1 MSYQP
6 ADRGPFPVGVR
17 SVKLT
22 DADRN
27 GRPLWTEL
35 WYPADERHRGKD
47 LTRSTNDKYE
57 LMPGMPGLAAARQQ
71 AVRDA
76 APHGQAGPLVVFS
89 HGFGSHRRQSTF
101 LCTHLASHGYLV
113 AAPDHLGNTVRD
125 VGQLIMG
132 AVGAGRV
139 PKLYEA
145 MPAVVEARPL
155 DLSAVVD
162 QITSRSVDG
171 VPALEIDPSVGVVG
185 HSFGGWTA
193 LVAAGRDPR
202 VGACVAL
209 APAGGKSTIPGRG
222 LRQIV
227 ERECTRQVATLVVAA
242 ELDSLLPLSGVR
254 ELVALLP
261 EPTRLL
267 VLRRADHMHFCD
279 YPKAT
284 HEMLRKLLA
293 KPVAAPIAQMLL
305 SRDLRPFSELSLE
318 EPALAAVRA
327 VTLAQLDAAL
337 RRDQQAERFL
347 EGGLPE
353 VLASEQKLDGGGYQV
368 TPPPAITS
376 Q

>member
-6 ADRGPFPVGVR
+6 AARGPFPVGVR
-17 SVKLT
+17 SIKLT
-22 DADRN
+22 DPERD
-27 GRPLWTEL
+27 GRRLWTEL
-35 WYPADERHRGKD
+35 WYPADERHRGQD

-57 LMPGMPGLAAARQQ
+57 IMAGMPGLAAAWQQ

-76 APHGQAGPLVVFS
+76 TPRGQAGPLVAFS

-101 LCTHLASHGYLV
+101 LCSHLASHGYLV

-155 DLSAVVD
+155 DLSAVID
-162 QITSRSVDG
+162 QLTSRSVEG
-171 VPALEIDPSVGVVG
+171 VPALDSERSVGVVG

-193 LVAAGRDPR
+193 LVAAGRDTR

-227 ERECTRQVATLVVAA
+227 ERECTRPVATLVVAA
-242 ELDSLLPLSGVR
+242 EFDSLLPLSGVR
-254 ELVALLP
+254 ELVRLLP
-261 EPTRLL
+261 EPARLL
-267 VLRRADHMHFCD
+267 VLGRADHMHFCD

-305 SRDLRPFSELSLE
+305 SGDLRPFSDLARE

-327 VTLAQLDAAL
+327 VTLAQLDAEL
-337 RRDQQAERFL
+337 RQDVRAKHFL
-347 EGGLPE
+347 EQALPA
-353 VLASEQKLDGGGYQV
+353 VVAAG
-368 TPPPAITS
+368 
-376 Q
+376 